1 MKKIAVLFII
11 FLSVL
16 VYSGCTDLTEEP
28 NGLMAPEGFFKTP
41 ADVQAV
47 VMGAYAEWNTTQIEK
62 SFLLLLMLRSDM
74 IDIGDLGT
82 AAERIAINSFSM
94 DANNSLISESWVRLY
109 QSISAANTA
118 IKAAREISADD
129 KIKKELEAKARFIRA
144 FTYFHLVRC
153 FGDVPY
159 MDAPIESAEV
169 LNAIVRTPESE
180 IYNKIIEDLIF
191 AKTNLPAKN
200 TADVRNIGT
209 QGSAATVLADVYLT
223 LKQFGNAATEARYVI
238 NNSASF
244 NYQLEKNYQDLFN
257 ANIETTGSLKEPVFT
272 IDKKATLFQGG
283 YDPVEGMVN
292 MTRIKGSAP
301 RSLSVNVPSLK
312 VYTTWDSRDYR
323 RKVSF
328 EDSVTVAG
336 VKTALVKAPAVI
348 SIKRPHIAKYFR
360 YTGPGP
366 LVSGDDRSSDH
377 HYCLYRY
384 ADVLLMAAEA
394 IAEAEGATAEAI
406 GYVNQI
412 RTRARWNGV
421 KLTDFPTDLTI
432 GISKT
437 DFIKVVREER
447 RLEFAFEFNRWY
459 DIKRW
464 GILEE
469 AFTLPESLETRVV
482 VKSRDYLFPLPQS
495 EINVTN
501 LIQNPG
507 Y

>member
-1 MKKIAVLFII
+1 MKKVLYII
-11 FLSVL
+11 ILFLSVP
-16 VYSGCTDLTEEP
+16 VFNGCIDLKEEP
-28 NGLMAPEGFFKTP
+28 SGLMAPEGFFKSP
-41 ADVQAV
+41 ADVTAV
-47 VMGAYAEWNTTQIEK
+47 IMGAYAEWNTSQIEK
-62 SFLLLLMLRSDM
+62 SFMLLLQLRSDM
-74 IDIGDLGT
+74 VDIGDVGT

-94 DANNSLISESWVRLY
+94 DASNSLISESWVRLF

-118 IKAAREISADD
+118 IKAAREITADD
-129 KIKKELEAKARFIRA
+129 KTKKELEARARFIRA

-159 MDAPIESAEV
+159 MDSPIESAEV
-169 LNAIVRTPESE
+169 LNSIGRTPEAE
-180 IYNKIIEDLIF
+180 VYKNIIDDLIF
-191 AKTNLPAKN
+191 AKANLPAKN

-223 LKQFGNAATEARYVI
+223 LKQFSNAATEARFVI
-238 NNSASF
+238 NNASSF
-244 NYQLEKNYQDLFN
+244 NYALEKNYQDLFN

-272 IDKKATLFQGG
+272 IDKKATLFSGS

-292 MTRIKGSAP
+292 LTRIKGLAP

-312 VYTTWDSRDYR
+312 VYTTWDARDYR

-328 EDSVTVAG
+328 EDSVLIAG
-336 VKTALVKAPAVI
+336 VKTALVKAPAAI

-360 YTGPGP
+360 YPGPGQ
-366 LVSGDDRSSDH
+366 LISGDDRSSDH

-384 ADVLLMAAEA
+384 AEVLLIAAEA
-394 IAEAEGATAEAI
+394 IAESDGATTEAI
-406 GYVNQI
+406 GYINQV
-412 RTRARWNGV
+412 RARARWNGV
-421 KLTDFPTDLTI
+421 KLTDFPADLTA
-432 GISKT
+432 GIIKA
-437 DFIKVVREER
+437 DFIKAVREER

-464 GILEE
+464 GVLQEVFTSVDALEPR
-469 AFTLPESLETRVV
+469 TVNV
-482 VKSRDYLFPLPQS
+482 SRDYLFPLPQT

-501 LIQNPG
+501 FKQNTG